1 VSNQAEWK
9 YQDYCDAVEVE
20 MTRFVDTVRDVDPAM
35 AVPTCPGWTIGDLIK
50 HHGSSQ
56 RRARHVVRH
65 SSQEPVLSQ
74 DCQADLPGDPADYPA
89 WFAAGIQPLMAT
101 LRSADPDTP
110 VWTNGADS
118 RARYW
123 ARRILYEAVVH
134 RADAELALGR
144 EPRIQSRLAADGIEE
159 FLTNIQCFPCAA
171 ERLRELD
178 ADGETLHFH
187 STDYQGEWIITL
199 NGGTFS
205 WERGHQRATVA
216 VRGTASDLLL
226 LIYGRLPASRF
237 TVMGDDLLLAQWLSK
252 SAF

>member
-1 VSNQAEWK
+1 MSNETEWK
-9 YQDYCDAVEVE
+9 YQDYCDALEVE
-20 MTRFVDTVRDVDPAM
+20 TTHFVDIVRGVDPATP
-35 AVPTCPGWTIGDLIK
+35 VPSCPGWTIADLIK

-56 RRARHVVRH
+56 RRAEYVVRH

-74 DCQADLPGDPADYPA
+74 DCRADLPRDPADYA
-89 WFAAGIQPLMAT
+89 LWFAVGARPLIAT
-101 LRSADPDTP
+101 LRAANPDTP

-144 EPRIQSRLAADGIEE
+144 EPRIRSRLAADGIEE
-159 FLTNIQCFPCAA
+159 FLTNIQCFPWVA

-178 ADGETLHFH
+178 ADGQTVHFH
-187 STDYQGEWIITL
+187 SSDYEGEWIVTL
-199 NGGTFS
+199 NGGSYT
-205 WERGHQRATVA
+205 WERGHKRATVA

-226 LIYGRLPASRF
+226 LVYGRLPASRF